1 MSPSPADETSVPAD
15 AGGAFRGH
23 LGALALLTFLF
34 FLNFLSRI
42 IQAPLLPA
50 IEQDLAISHSQAGA
64 LFFFLAAG
72 YFLSLLGSGFVS
84 ARIGHRRTMI
94 LSAALTGAAL
104 GATAAAGSLA
114 ALRLGQFFVGV
125 ASGLYLPSAI
135 ATITGV
141 VPARHWGKAIAI
153 HEVAPN
159 AAFVLAPVLAEA
171 LLSVLPWQGVLAA
184 LGAGSL
190 LGGAVFLVFGRVGA
204 FPGEAPSFGPLG
216 DLARSRNYW
225 ILVILF
231 GLGIGGSMGLYTML
245 SLFLVSGHGFERV
258 WANGWIAFSR
268 LPGVAAAFG
277 SGWLTDRF
285 GAGRT
290 IAFVLLANGLLT
302 VGLGV
307 SPTAWVPGLV
317 AIQPALAVCFFPAGF
332 AAIALASPPAARNI
346 AVSLV
351 TPFGFLLGAGALP
364 SLIGAL
370 SEAVSF
376 SAGFAAAGML
386 IAAGALLPGRL
397 RFR

>member
-1 MSPSPADETSVPAD
+1 MVPSPHAEGPAP
-15 AGGAFRGH
+15 AAEPFRGH
-23 LGALALLTFLF
+23 LGALTLLTLLF

-50 IEQDLAISHSQAGA
+50 IEQDLGISHAQAGA

-94 LSAALTGAAL
+94 LSAAATGLAL
-104 GATAAAGSLA
+104 GLTAASNTLSG
-114 ALRLGQFFVGV
+114 LRLGQFLVGIS
-125 ASGLYLPSAI
+125 SGLYLPSAI
-135 ATITGV
+135 ATITGF
-141 VPARHWGKAIAI
+141 VPSRHWGKAIAI

-171 LLSVLPWQGVLAA
+171 LLSVLSWKGVLAA
-184 LGAGSL
+184 LGAGSIV
-190 LGGAVFLVFGRVGA
+190 GGAVFLLWGRVGGFA
-204 FPGEAPSFGPLG
+204 GEAPSFGPLRA
-216 DLARSRNYW
+216 LARSRNYW
-225 ILVILF
+225 FMVLLF

-245 SLFLVSGHGFERV
+245 PLFLVSGHGFERV
-258 WANGWIAFSR
+258 WANGLIALSR
-268 LPGVAAAFG
+268 IPGVLAAFG
-277 SGWLTDRF
+277 SGWLTDRC
-285 GAGRT
+285 GPGWT
-290 IAFVLLANGLLT
+290 IGFVLFVNGLLT
-302 VGLGV
+302 VALGIAPAAV
-307 SPTAWVPGLV
+307 VPYLV

-332 AAIALASPPAARNI
+332 AAIALTAPPAARNI

-351 TPFGFLLGAGALP
+351 TPFAFLLGAGALP

-376 SAGFAAAGML
+376 PAGFAAAGLL
-386 IAAGALLPGRL
+386 IGAGAVLPRGL

>member
-1 MSPSPADETSVPAD
+1 PHTEGPAPD
-15 AGGAFRGH
+15 AAAESLRGR
-23 LGALALLTFLF
+23 LGALALLTLLF
-34 FLNFLSRI
+34 FLNFLARI

-50 IEQDLAISHSQAGA
+50 IEQDLRISHAQAGS

-94 LSAALTGAAL
+94 LSAAATGLAL
-104 GATAAAGSLA
+104 GVTAASNSLSG
-114 ALRLGQFFVGV
+114 LRLGQFLVGA

-135 ATITGV
+135 ATITGF
-141 VPARHWGKAIAI
+141 VPPRHWGKAIAI

-171 LLSVLPWQGVLAA
+171 LLSALSWKGGLAA
-184 LGAGSL
+184 LGAGSV
-190 LGGAVFLVFGRVGA
+190 LGGIVFLVGGRVGGSA
-204 FPGEAPSFGPLG
+204 GEAPSFGPLRE
-216 DLARSRNYW
+216 LAGSRNYW
-225 ILVILF
+225 LMVLLF

-245 SLFLVSGHGFERV
+245 PLFLVSGHGFDRI
-258 WANGWIAFSR
+258 WANGLISFSR
-268 LPGVAAAFG
+268 LPGVFAAFG

-285 GAGRT
+285 GPGRT
-290 IAFVLLANGLLT
+290 MALVLFANGGLT
-302 VGLGV
+302 VALGLAPAAGV
-307 SPTAWVPGLV
+307 PYLV

-332 AAIALASPPAARNI
+332 AAIALTAPPAARNI

-351 TPFGFLLGAGALP
+351 TPFAFLLGAGALP
-364 SLIGAL
+364 TLIGAL

-376 SAGFAAAGML
+376 AAGFAAAGLL
-386 IAAGALLPGRL
+386 IGFGALLPRRL

>member
-1 MSPSPADETSVPAD
+1 MTPSPADEAAAPAD
-15 AGGAFRGH
+15 AAGAFRAH
-23 LGALALLTFLF
+23 LGALALLTLLF
-34 FLNFLSRI
+34 FLNFLARI

-50 IEQDLAISHSQAGA
+50 IEQELAISHAQAGS

-94 LSAALTGAAL
+94 LSAALTGIAL

-114 ALRLGQFFVGV
+114 VLRLGQFLVGA

-135 ATITGV
+135 ATITAV
-141 VPARHWGKAIAI
+141 VPRRHWGKAIAI

-171 LLSVLPWQGVLAA
+171 LLSVVPWQGVLAV

-190 LGGAVFLVFGRVGA
+190 LGGAVFLACGRAGA
-204 FPGEAPSFGPLG
+204 FAGEAPSFGPLR

-225 ILVILF
+225 VLVILF

-245 SLFLVSGHGFERV
+245 PLFLVSGHGFERV
-258 WANGWIAFSR
+258 WANGLIAFSR

-290 IAFVLLANGLLT
+290 IAFVLLGNGLLT
-302 VGLGV
+302 VGLGLC
-307 SPTAWVPGLV
+307 PAAWVPGLV

-351 TPFGFLLGAGALP
+351 TPLGFLLGAGALP
-364 SLIGAL
+364 SLIGAV

-376 SAGFAAAGML
+376 SAGFAAAGVL
-386 IAAGALLPGRL
+386 IAAGAFLPRRL